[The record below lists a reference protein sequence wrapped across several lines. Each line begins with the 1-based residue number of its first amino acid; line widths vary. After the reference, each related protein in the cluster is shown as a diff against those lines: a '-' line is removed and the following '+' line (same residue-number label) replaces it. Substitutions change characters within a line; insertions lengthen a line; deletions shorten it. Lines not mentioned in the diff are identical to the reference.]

1 MEIQYEKES
10 KDTIIRII
18 PCESLEWTK
27 EYLKEMNIP
36 WSYLEK
42 RYTKFQ
48 VNVWKEIAKVKWGE
62 TKTYKDIAIA
72 IGSPNSYRAVAN
84 ACGANPL
91 PLLIPCHRIVSKSG
105 SGGYF
110 YGISLKK
117 YLIETEK

>member
-27 EYLKEMNIP
+27 ECLKEMNIP

-48 VNVWKEIAKVKWGE
+48 VNVWKEIAKVKWGG
-62 TKTYKDIAIA
+62 TKTYKDIATA

-91 PLLIPCHRIVSKSG
+91 PLLIPCHRIVSKFNL
-105 SGGYF
+105 GG
-110 YGISLKK
+110 
-117 YLIETEK
+117 